1 MQWEIVGDDKTSIII
16 KKTKS
21 KRNVDDFFLRYVYIR
36 IRTYYNSIIF
46 FLWMCVVCV
55 VVVHIWL
62 ELNLLFFRKT
72 MKVIVFSFAAGN

>member
-36 IRTYYNSIIF
+36 IRTYYTSIIF